1 MNYLASP
8 PLVVAHALAGTTDID
23 LTSEPLGKSKDGK
36 DVFLKD
42 IWPSNAEIQEII
54 AKAVTSDLFKAS
66 YADVLKG
73 DARWQGIKVAKSET
87 YPWDSKSTYIAN
99 PPYFDGMTKDVP
111 GVQPIKN
118 ARVLA
123 VFGDSIT
130 TDHISPAGD
139 IKKDGP
145 RSEEHTSELQSLMRS
160 SYAVFVL
167 KKNTKT

>member
-87 YPWDSKSTYIAN
+87 YPWDSNSTYI
-99 PPYFDGMTKDVP
+99 DRKSV
-111 GVQPIKN
+111 VQGKSVSVRVDLGGRRLMKKQINNERKIK
-118 ARVLA
+118 
-123 VFGDSIT
+123 
-130 TDHISPAGD
+130 
-139 IKKDGP
+139 
-145 RSEEHTSELQSLMRS
+145 E
-160 SYAVFVL
+160 
-167 KKNTKT
+167 